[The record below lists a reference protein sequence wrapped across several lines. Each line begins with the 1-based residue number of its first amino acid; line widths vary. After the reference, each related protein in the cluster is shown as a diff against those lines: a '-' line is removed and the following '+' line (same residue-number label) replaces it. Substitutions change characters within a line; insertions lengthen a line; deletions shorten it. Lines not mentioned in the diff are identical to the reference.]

1 MKNSMLS
8 PRKNYSTINFSNY
21 SKLLKEKCLICKGD
35 PVNPKT
41 CNRCT
46 KSVCTP
52 CIINMIDKE
61 RCPECMALYNQ
72 VPRLQQSSYLSDIKI
87 GSDSSSNKIPNQR
100 NFVKSRDYLTNDA
113 ILEEEE
119 FNKSRKKS
127 TRKSLLEKIKED
139 DEETIVAERYYPI
152 REYIL

>member
-1 MKNSMLS
+1 
-8 PRKNYSTINFSNY
+8 
-21 SKLLKEKCLICKGD
+21 
-35 PVNPKT
+35 
-41 CNRCT
+41 
-46 KSVCTP
+46 
-52 CIINMIDKE
+52 MIDKE

-100 NFVKSRDYLTNDA
+100 NFGKSRDYSNYETSPINRFFDDEYEYLTNDA